1 MCVFE
6 IFLIA
11 VSLAMDAFAV
21 SVSCGISVPGFGVRQ
36 AARVGLWFGLF
47 QFLMPRVPTIY
58 EGDISLSYPV
68 GNTIPH
74 AFVLLVM
81 CSFLTVLMIYPI
93 LLILMI
99 LFCVYKKKPG
109 RTVLASDKCDA

>member
-1 MCVFE
+1 MKYKLLARD
-6 IFLIA
+6 LITIGIEGI
-11 VSLAMDAFAV
+11 LA
-21 SVSCGISVPGFGVRQ
+21 
-36 AARVGLWFGLF
+36 L
-47 QFLMPRVPTIY
+47 PRVPTIY

>member
-1 MCVFE
+1 MKYKLLARD
-6 IFLIA
+6 LITIGIEGI
-11 VSLAMDAFAV
+11 LA
-21 SVSCGISVPGFGVRQ
+21 
-36 AARVGLWFGLF
+36 LLL

>member
-1 MCVFE
+1 MKYKLLARD
-6 IFLIA
+6 LIT
-11 VSLAMDAFAV
+11 VGIEGVLA
-21 SVSCGISVPGFGVRQ
+21 
-36 AARVGLWFGLF
+36 LLF
-47 QFLMPRVPTIY
+47 QFLVPRVPTIY

-74 AFVLLVM
+74 ASVFLVM

-109 RTVLASDKCDA
+109 RTVLASDQCDA